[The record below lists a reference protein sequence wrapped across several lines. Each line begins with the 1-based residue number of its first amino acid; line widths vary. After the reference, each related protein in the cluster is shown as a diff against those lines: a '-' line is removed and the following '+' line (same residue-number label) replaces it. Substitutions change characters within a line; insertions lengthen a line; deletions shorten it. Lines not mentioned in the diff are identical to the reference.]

1 MNLRDT
7 IIHVYQETQQ
17 EYLSIGN
24 STNLK
29 TTLSIKEDKYID
41 CGITAF
47 ADEEKN
53 YAFVKYV
60 LID

>member
-47 ADEEKN
+47 ADEEKTMH
-53 YAFVKYV
+53 
-60 LID
+60 L